1 MNSYRQYVG
10 ARQPPTPLGFE
21 KRERLQTLNPKKDTA
36 SRSDDYVRL
45 NASGLTLIPGILVY
59 RSGWARNSLRMC
71 LSPFFW
77 PRFSPT
83 WPAYH
88 HIRLST
94 HQLIPTAQSQH
105 FRRNACRRR
114 RGIRDSD
121 SLTRTD
127 ERSEYGRSQY

>member
-1 MNSYRQYVG
+1 M
-10 ARQPPTPLGFE
+10 LGLDNHQLHWVLKSGTITDIE
-21 KRERLQTLNPKKDTA
+21 SEERYGFKI
-36 SRSDDYVRL
+36 DDYVRL

-77 PRFSPT
+77 PRFLT

-114 RGIRDSD
+114 RGKGFGQLNKNR
-121 SLTRTD
+121 
-127 ERSEYGRSQY
+127 